1 MNFDTVK
8 ISTSEFYPEKNTIDL
23 GEITMMQY
31 IEKLLKKMKATEKGQ
46 GMVEY
51 ALIIAFVAAIAI
63 FALNGGLRNAV
74 SNAFDKATS
83 GVNSATTK
91 ASATE

>member
-1 MNFDTVK
+1 
-8 ISTSEFYPEKNTIDL
+8 
-23 GEITMMQY
+23 MMQY
-31 IEKLLKKMKATEKGQ
+31 IQKLLKKLKATEKGQ

-74 SNAFDKATS
+74 SKAFDKAQENVT
-83 GVNSATTK
+83 SAT
-91 ASATE
+91 AQATST

>member
-8 ISTSEFYPEKNTIDL
+8 ISTSELYQKKNTIDL

-63 FALNGGLRNAV
+63 FVLNNGLRTAV
-74 SNAFDKATS
+74 SSAFDKAKDN
-83 GVNSATTK
+83 VISATNK
-91 ASATE
+91 ATST